1 MSKGRH
7 SAAPTGALV
16 RDLAVMAFLF
26 VAAGTLAFGVIWWLQ
41 SRGDDNPP
49 GTTIASETTL
59 PSGVIGSIPPGTDP
73 TIATTAPPTA
83 TATTEAPV
91 RDPSEVR
98 VLVLNAI
105 GRQGIAGELTSLLEE
120 AGYQVGTPDNYSG
133 SVDTSKIWYAEGFQR
148 EALELASFVP
158 DGLPELNPDTA
169 TNTDFDIVVVLG
181 PTYEG

>member
-41 SRGDDNPP
+41 SRGDDKPP

-59 PSGVIGSIPPGTDP
+59 PSGAISSIPPGTDP
-73 TIATTAPPTA
+73 TVATSAPPAT

-91 RDPSEVR
+91 RNPSEVR

-105 GRQGIAGELTSLLEE
+105 GRSGIAGTLSTLLAEE
-120 AGYQVGTPDNYSG
+120 GYQMGVAANYSG
-133 SVDTSKIWYAEGFQR
+133 TVDTSKIWYAEGFQR
-148 EALELASFVP
+148 EALELAAFVP
-158 DGLPELNPDTA
+158 DGDVELNPDTA
-169 TNTDFDIVVVLG
+169 ANTEFDIVVVLG